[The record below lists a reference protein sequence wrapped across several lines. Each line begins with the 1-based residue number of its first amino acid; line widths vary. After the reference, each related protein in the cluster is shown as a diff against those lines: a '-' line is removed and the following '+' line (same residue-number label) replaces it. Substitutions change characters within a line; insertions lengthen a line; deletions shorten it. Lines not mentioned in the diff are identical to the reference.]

1 MDSFEKLE
9 TYLINHGLKMTMQRK
24 IILET
29 MESIPYHTTLEE
41 LLAAVQKQRP
51 GVGQA
56 TIYRTMKL
64 FVGAKIVEEHRF
76 DDGITRYEIREE
88 GEHHDHLICLS
99 CGHIIEFEDD
109 LIEKRQNLIAEELGI
124 RITTHKMELY
134 GHCIEQSSC
143 VERQKGS
150 KKV

>member
-1 MDSFEKLE
+1 MNSFKKLE
-9 TYLINHGLKMTMQRK
+9 TYLIHHGLKMTMQRK

-29 MESIPYHTTLEE
+29 MESIPYHMTLDE
-41 LLAAVQKQRP
+41 LLTAVQAHRP

-76 DDGITRYEIREE
+76 DDGITRYEIQEE

-99 CGHIIEFEDD
+99 CGHIIEFEDE
-109 LIEKRQNLIAEELGI
+109 LIEKRQHVISEELGI

-134 GHCIEQSSC
+134 GHCIDSKSC
-143 VERQKGS
+143 TERQRKPKKG
-150 KKV
+150 